1 MVGSSYELLMSLRR
15 IDKMNGWMD
24 GFKLYVNSVPKLKI
38 VIDPYLRKG
47 FSRSVCGCAMN
58 PSDSDTNTSSFLHS
72 GFSEFPSPWH
82 ITE

>member
-1 MVGSSYELLMSLRR
+1 
-15 IDKMNGWMD
+15 MNGWMD

-47 FSRSVCGCAMN
+47 FSRSVCGSAMN

-72 GFSEFPSPWH
+72 GFSEFPWPWN